1 MATRKVYEGETE
13 QEAEARRLRQN
24 IKKQLSREKAKGM
37 LPGTEDQS
45 LTERKAMLTVTA
57 TWKLN
62 YGQLRGD
69 EKAKVD
75 AHIRRWDS
83 INILMNDAIQ
93 VLDQKELTQD
103 DREYLADIAAD
114 VDAFVAEFP
123 PTKDHYYQA
132 LQNRD
137 VQSYSELQP
146 KLASLPPM
154 FKCYGVPCDH
164 VMTPIYSHLVG
175 KIKDRKGAS
184 RTPLPTDVNN
194 LKLTSREQELIA
206 HESWVQSRETP

>member
-1 MATRKVYEGETE
+1 MAKRKDNPNETPE
-13 QEAEARRLRQN
+13 QAEARRLAQN
-24 IKKQLSREKAKGM
+24 IRKKLSREKAKGE

-45 LTERKAMLTVTA
+45 LTERKAKLTVTS

-62 YGQLRGD
+62 YCQLPKD
-69 EKAKVD
+69 EKAKLD

-137 VQSYSELQP
+137 VQSYAELQP

-154 FKCYGVPCDH
+154 FKRYGVPCDH
-164 VMTPIYSHLVG
+164 VMTPIYSHLVS
-175 KIKDRKGAS
+175 KIKDGKGTS

-194 LKLTSREQELIA
+194 LKLTSREQESIA